1 MNKARKR
8 SVFNAIAGAVVIV
21 VCASVAGVVG
31 NKYSKHGVIL
41 FPRPHKGLQIVT
53 TDRARWL
60 HEQNTL
66 FVDARSPD
74 MFGEGHVPGAYNFDF
89 YNSNAVYGAFASKY
103 GTSTPMLVYCEGIS
117 GNHNEDTCSTS
128 RLLAE
133 YLVQRG
139 YSGVL
144 LYEQGMAFWKK
155 AGLPVETGSSP
166 AAPSA
171 KTFPLVNYIRDLAM
185 LALGIAALAMMRG
198 RGAMAV
204 AQVVLGAIFIYSGA
218 SKLFHADKLMVIL
231 EAYRI
236 LPPVILPF
244 AASCVPWVEFCAGV
258 ALLSLVFAPSGALV
272 IAGMNLFFI
281 PALLYRAFLLTK
293 QLGIPFASVNFDCGC
308 GLGENFAW
316 VLVLRDAGFLFMA
329 IAVFFAGAGLLR
341 AGYKSN

>member
-1 MNKARKR
+1 MNVKGKK
-8 SVFNAIAGAVVIV
+8 SVFNTITGAVVLV
-21 VCASVAGVVG
+21 VVASVAGVVG
-31 NKYSKHGVIL
+31 NKYSKHGVVL
-41 FPRPHKGLQIVT
+41 FPRPHKGLEIVT
-53 TDRARWL
+53 TDRARLL

-66 FVDARSPD
+66 FLDARSPD
-74 MFGEGHVPGAYNFDF
+74 LFGEGHVPGAYNFDF

-103 GTSTPMLVYCEGIS
+103 SKSTPMAVYCEGIS
-117 GNHNEDTCSTS
+117 GTRNEDTCSTS
-128 RLLAE
+128 RLLTE

-139 YSGVL
+139 YSKVL
-144 LYEQGMAFWKK
+144 LYEQGMEFWKK

-166 AAPSA
+166 AALSA
-171 KTFPLVNYIRDLAM
+171 KTFPLINYIRDLLM
-185 LALGIAALAMMRG
+185 LVLGIAALAMMRR
-198 RGAMAV
+198 RGAMTL

-236 LPPVILPF
+236 LPPAILPLA
-244 AASCVPWVEFCAGV
+244 AASVPWIEFCAGL

-281 PALLYRAFLLTK
+281 PALSYRAFLLTK
-293 QLGIPFASVNFDCGC
+293 QLGIPFVNVNFDCGC

-316 VLVLRDAGFLFMA
+316 VLVFRDAGFLFMA

-341 AGYKSN
+341 AKRR

>member
-1 MNKARKR
+1 MNKAGKR
-8 SVFNAIAGAVVIV
+8 SIFNIIIGSVVIV
-21 VCASVAGVVG
+21 ALASVAGVVG

-41 FPRPHKGLQIVT
+41 FPRPHTGLQIVA
-53 TDRARWL
+53 TDRAQLL
-60 HEQNTL
+60 HEQNTM

-74 MFGEGHVPGAYNFDF
+74 IFGEGHIPGARNFDF
-89 YNSNAVYGAFASKY
+89 YNSNAAFGAFAAKY
-103 GTSTPMLVYCEGIS
+103 GRTTPMVVYCEGIS
-117 GNHNEDTCSTS
+117 GTRNEDTCSTS

-155 AGLPVETGSSP
+155 DGLPVETGSSP
-166 AAPSA
+166 AVPSA
-171 KTFPLVNYIRDLAM
+171 KKFPLVNYIRDLAM
-185 LALGIAALAMMRG
+185 LALGIATLAMMRR
-198 RGAMAV
+198 RGVMGL

-236 LPPVILPF
+236 LPPAMVPF
-244 AASCVPWVEFCAGV
+244 AAACVPWIEFCAGA
-258 ALLSLVFAPSGALV
+258 ALLSFVFAPSGAFV

-281 PALLYRAFLLTK
+281 PALSYRAFLLTK
-293 QLGIPFASVNFDCGC
+293 QLGIPFASANFDCGC

-316 VLVLRDAGFLFMA
+316 VLVLRDAGFCFMA
-329 IAVFFAGAGLLR
+329 FAVFFAGAGLLR
-341 AGYKSN
+341 AGRR

>member
-1 MNKARKR
+1 MNKARRR
-8 SVFNAIAGAVVIV
+8 SVFNTIAGAVVIV
-21 VCASVAGVVG
+21 VCASVAGVVV

-53 TDRARWL
+53 TDRAQLL

-74 MFGEGHVPGAYNFDF
+74 MFGEGHIPGAHNLDF

-103 GTSTPMLVYCEGIS
+103 DVSTPMVVYCEGIS
-117 GNHNEDTCSTS
+117 GNRNEDTCSTS

-139 YSGVL
+139 YSSVL
-144 LYEQGMAFWKK
+144 LYEQGIAFWKK
-155 AGLPVETGSSP
+155 AGLLVESGSST

-171 KTFPLVNYIRDLAM
+171 KAFPLVNYIRDLAM
-185 LALGIAALAMMRG
+185 LVLGIAALAMTRK
-198 RGAMAV
+198 RGAMV
-204 AQVVLGAIFIYSGA
+204 LAQIVLGVIFIYSGA

-236 LPPVILPF
+236 LPPAFLPF
-244 AASCVPWVEFCAGV
+244 AAACVPWIEFCAGV
-258 ALLSLVFAPSGALV
+258 ALLSFAFAPSGALV

-281 PALLYRAFLLTK
+281 PALSYRAFLLTK
-293 QLGIPFASVNFDCGC
+293 QLGIPFVNANFDCGC

-329 IAVFFAGAGLLR
+329 IAVFLAGAGLLR
-341 AGYKSN
+341 AGAKSN